1 MTSIPP
7 RNIPQPLALNLIQ
20 RSTVDT
26 AYVEEKAALYRA
38 NPQMNPTQKIERLI
52 LALRCMDLTTLSGDD
67 SVQRVQELCAKAQ
80 QPLLEDPSIQ
90 VGAVCLYPA
99 FVATAKTALEG
110 SAIPIASVAAGFPT
124 GLLPLSWRLAEIRG
138 AVEAGAQEIDI
149 VAPRHYSL
157 SQDWE
162 GLYNELLLMREACG
176 DALLKVILETGHLP
190 DFDTIARASQ
200 VAILAG
206 ADFIKT
212 STGKEAVGATL
223 EAGIV
228 MAQQIRAHE
237 AATGFRV
244 GLKPAGGIRS
254 AQHAWQWLLLV
265 EKELGTAWED
275 PRYFR
280 IGASSLL
287 TTIQTQLRLLRSK

>member
-1 MTSIPP
+1 MIVIT
-7 RNIPQPLALNLIQ
+7 RNTPQPFLPALIQ
-20 RSTVDT
+20 EIRVDT
-26 AYVEEKAALYRA
+26 IDVEQKKVLYSG
-38 NPQMNPTQKIERLI
+38 NSPMNRPQKIEQLL

-67 SVQRVQELCAKAQ
+67 TMQRVEELCALAQ
-80 QPLLEDPSIQ
+80 QPLPEDPMVQ

-99 FVATAKTALEG
+99 FVATAKAALEG
-110 SAIPIASVAAGFPT
+110 SSIPVASVAAGFPT

-138 AVEAGAQEIDI
+138 AVAAGAAEIDI

-157 SQDWE
+157 SKDWE
-162 GLYNELLLMREACG
+162 GLYKELLSMREACG
-176 DALLKVILETGHLP
+176 GALLKVILETGHLP
-190 DFDTIARASQ
+190 DLETIAGASR

-237 AATGFRV
+237 VATGLRV
-244 GLKPAGGIRS
+244 GLKPAGGIRR
-254 AQHAWQWLLLV
+254 AQQALQWLMLV
-265 EKELGTAWED
+265 QKELGTAWED

-287 TTIQTQLRLLRSK
+287 TAIQTELKLLRTEQ